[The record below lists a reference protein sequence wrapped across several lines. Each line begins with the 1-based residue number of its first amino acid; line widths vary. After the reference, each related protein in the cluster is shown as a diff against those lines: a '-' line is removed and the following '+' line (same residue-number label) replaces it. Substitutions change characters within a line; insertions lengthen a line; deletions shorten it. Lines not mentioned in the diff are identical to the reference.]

1 MDKKTSIS
9 EAQMKVMDIIW
20 KQGEMV
26 TVPEMVAL
34 LKEEGKEWAYPTV
47 ATFLRRLAEKKILG
61 SIKNGK
67 KLSYFPLMNKA
78 EYKRR
83 EARRFVKQNFGGSIR
98 DFLSAFSGKNSVS
111 DEEEK
116 ELEEWLRRFDDDNR

>member
-34 LKEEGKEWAYPTV
+34 LKEEGEEWAYPTV

-78 EYKRR
+78 EYKRDR
-83 EARRFVKQNFGGSIR
+83 K
-98 DFLSAFSGKNSVS
+98 SVV
-111 DEEEK
+111 
-116 ELEEWLRRFDDDNR
+116 

>member
-1 MDKKTSIS
+1 MEPQKNIS
-9 EAQMKVMDIIW
+9 DAQMKVMDIIW
-20 KQGEMV
+20 RKEAAV
-26 TVPEMVAL
+26 TVPEMVEL
-34 LKEEGKEWAYPTV
+34 LNEEGEEWAYPTV